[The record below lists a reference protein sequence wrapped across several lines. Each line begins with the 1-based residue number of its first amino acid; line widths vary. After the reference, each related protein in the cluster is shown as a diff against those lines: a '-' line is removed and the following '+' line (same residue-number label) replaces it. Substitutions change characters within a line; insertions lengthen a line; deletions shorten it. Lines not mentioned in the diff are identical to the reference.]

1 MFAIGAHDALAIHLC
16 QLRSLNRSISLTQA
30 KRYLYV
36 LIVFAMKRIGFIVP
50 SESAALLDMGR
61 LLKQARLAASL
72 TQEQVADLAGIS
84 RPRYRDIERGAA
96 AARATTLMNITR
108 ALGLEMML
116 IPQAMVPAVKSLLR
130 PHADDDL
137 PAFAP
142 QPEEGDRDPE
152 V

>member
-1 MFAIGAHDALAIHLC
+1 M
-16 QLRSLNRSISLTQA
+16 S
-30 KRYLYV
+30 
-36 LIVFAMKRIGFIVP
+36 
-50 SESAALLDMGR
+50 SESANLLELGR

-84 RPRYRDIERGAA
+84 RPRYRDIETGAA

-116 IPQAMVPAVKSLLR
+116 IPQAMVPAVESLLR
-130 PHADDDL
+130 PHDDDDL
-137 PAFAP
+137 PAFVP
-142 QPEEGDRDPE
+142 RPEEDGHGPS

>member
-1 MFAIGAHDALAIHLC
+1 
-16 QLRSLNRSISLTQA
+16 
-30 KRYLYV
+30 
-36 LIVFAMKRIGFIVP
+36 MKRIGFIMTLE
-50 SESAALLDMGR
+50 SEALLEIGR

-84 RPRYRDIERGAA
+84 RPRYRDIETGAA
-96 AARATTLMNITR
+96 AARATTLLNITR

-137 PAFAP
+137 PAFVS
-142 QPEEGDRDPE
+142 QPEEDDRGP

>member
-1 MFAIGAHDALAIHLC
+1 M
-16 QLRSLNRSISLTQA
+16 S
-30 KRYLYV
+30 
-36 LIVFAMKRIGFIVP
+36 
-50 SESAALLDMGR
+50 SESVALLEIGR
-61 LLKQARLAASL
+61 LLKQARHAASL

-84 RPRYRDIERGAA
+84 RPRYRDIETGAA

-116 IPQAMVPAVKSLLR
+116 IPQAMVPAVRSLLQ

-142 QPEEGDRDPE
+142 LPEEGDLGAE
-152 V
+152 A